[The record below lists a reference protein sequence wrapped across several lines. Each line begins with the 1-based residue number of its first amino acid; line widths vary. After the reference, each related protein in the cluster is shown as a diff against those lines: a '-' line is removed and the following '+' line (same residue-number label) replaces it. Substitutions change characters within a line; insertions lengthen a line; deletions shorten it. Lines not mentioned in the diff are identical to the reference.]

1 MATLISVL
9 LIGSAGVVYA
19 TQPYVSEKRIL
30 SWETSDV
37 ISRTVSR
44 DGKTVTLNY
53 DVPDGV
59 YVNPLE
65 LNSTIISGENWDKK
79 TKVKGNMLGD
89 SGLSQILAFSTD
101 GKIAAGYSLSGVKF
115 NKSLLKSMLLHKRQ
129 ESYIQATIW
138 SGDNWGKKTDLGTLS
153 KDDTGISMINTLS
166 ADGKVAAGSSQSEK
180 FSKRA
185 TIWSGNNWATKT
197 DLGTLR
203 SDNSGIS
210 VISSLSADGKIAA
223 GNADSDI
230 KKTVINDSDRSSI
243 TSQRAVIW
251 SGDNWGVKIDPG
263 SLRSDNLG
271 KTSIN
276 ALSDDGKIA
285 AGQSEIEPVITAIY
299 QQAVIWSGENWETK
313 TRLGSLRSDNLG
325 NSKVVALSANGKIA
339 AGYSE
344 TDSKTI
350 HAVIWSGENWETKTD
365 LGTFKSD
372 NAGLSGIEALSADG
386 TIAVGFSSTDAK
398 GQRAVLWK
406 IIYPASSESGSN
418 APNSAHIQPLMQPT
432 Q

>member
-1 MATLISVL
+1 M
-9 LIGSAGVVYA
+9 
-19 TQPYVSEKRIL
+19 
-30 SWETSDV
+30 
-37 ISRTVSR
+37 
-44 DGKTVTLNY
+44 TLNY

-129 ESYIQATIW
+129 ESYIQ
-138 SGDNWGKKTDLGTLS
+138 
-153 KDDTGISMINTLS
+153 
-166 ADGKVAAGSSQSEK
+166 
-180 FSKRA
+180 A